1 MKSNHPYG
9 TIEKLHFFPF
19 TKSNQYKME
28 HFAVSF
34 RTIEWRDNKVVML
47 DQTKLPGEEVYNEYS
62 DFKSVA
68 EAIRGMVI
76 RGAPAIGVAAAMGI
90 ALGAREIIADTEE
103 SFFQQLSNICDVMAA
118 TRPTAVNLFWAI
130 ERMKR
135 VAEANRERGLN
146 GIREILRL
154 EAIAVEEE
162 DLRICRAIGANGAA
176 VIREGSTVLTHCN
189 AGGLATAGYGTA
201 LGVIRAA
208 HEQGKNIRVVADE
221 TRPWLQGARLT
232 VWELM
237 KDNIPVTLITDSMAG
252 YFMKKGEIS
261 CCVVGADRIAANGD
275 TANKIGTYSVAV
287 LAKENKIPFY
297 VAAPLS
303 TFDLS
308 LESGDAIPIEER
320 HSREVTHLAGFSVA
334 PIGAKVCNPAFDV
347 TPARYITGIITEK
360 GVLSGDFRRRIRDMV
375 GK

>member
-1 MKSNHPYG
+1 ME
-9 TIEKLHFFPF
+9 I
-19 TKSNQYKME
+19 KM
-28 HFAVSF
+28 SF
-34 RTIEWRDNKVVML
+34 RTIEWRDNKVVMI
-47 DQTKLPGEEVYNEYS
+47 DQTRLPGEEIYNEYG
-62 DFKSVA
+62 DFQSVA

-103 SFFQQLSNICDVMAA
+103 SFFRQLNNVCDVIGR

-135 VAEANRERGLN
+135 MAEANRDKDIHS
-146 GIREILRL
+146 IREILKA
-154 EAIAVEEE
+154 EAIRIEEE
-162 DLRICRAIGANGAA
+162 DLEICRAIGRNGASL
-176 VIREGSTVLTHCN
+176 IKSDSTILTHCN

-208 HEQGKNIRVVADE
+208 HEAGKNIQVFADE

-232 VWELM
+232 AWELM
-237 KDNIPVTLITDSMAG
+237 KDNIPVTLITDNMAG
-252 YFMKKGEIS
+252 YFMRKGEIDA
-261 CCVVGADRIAANGD
+261 CVVGADRIAANGD

-297 VAAPLS
+297 VAAPIS

-308 LESGDAIPIEER
+308 IKSGDDIPIEER
-320 HSREVTHLAGFSVA
+320 HCREVTHLQGLPVA
-334 PIGAKVCNPAFDV
+334 PEGVRVRNPAFDV

-360 GVLSGDFRRRIRDMV
+360 GVVRGDYEKELRALV